1 MNELGRDGG
10 ILSVGQRCGDQTG
23 MDGVHRNPTAL
34 VKSFDSQQSATT
46 VLDRLPR
53 IPARGL
59 TNVSSGLEGA
69 QAALAHSSLRRRSI
83 LLLSD
88 VVHNAG
94 PDPRTV
100 AAHYNELHG
109 LLEPDGEHD
118 AAIGRWAG
126 KGRTWEASP
135 RCDLSRRSY
144 GAQQASRRLADRRKA
159 LTASP
164 IRAEALSGSSLL
176 IRSQGHWLIEEQIR
190 SSQHGDLAV
199 EAQHG

>member
-1 MNELGRDGG
+1 MPARPNGVAGNELGREGG

-34 VKSFDSQQSATT
+34 GKSFDSQQSATT

-59 TNVSSGLEGA
+59 MKMSSGLEGA
-69 QAALAHSSLRRRSI
+69 QAELARSSLRRRSI
-83 LLLSD
+83 LLLSA

-100 AAHYNELHG
+100 AAHYNELHV

-118 AAIGRWAG
+118 APLAAGLAREGR
-126 KGRTWEASP
+126 GRPARVATYRDVATALN
-135 RCDLSRRSY
+135 RH
-144 GAQQASRRLADRRKA
+144 LAD
-159 LTASP
+159 
-164 IRAEALSGSSLL
+164 
-176 IRSQGHWLIEEQIR
+176 
-190 SSQHGDLAV
+190 
-199 EAQHG
+199 